1 MVTIVNVWGVERGLG
16 GRGRIHKTALQM
28 KSIPNAIHWLVTNKA
43 SINHDLIFLS
53 RLVFLKM
60 ETGGRWEVGGG
71 REGGGVHPLIDQV
84 FLQQRLLFLNPPT
97 SVNKDVFVKRERKR
111 ERGGGRGIPAL
122 PDKYLRSAGKSR
134 QIINHKQRRL
144 QLASSHQKNPGL
156 TFDAVIVITA
166 TLEPLN
172 VTRQRWMPP
181 GGGSYTHPNTIMNP

>member
-111 ERGGGRGIPAL
+111 EREGGG
-122 PDKYLRSAGKSR
+122 
-134 QIINHKQRRL
+134 
-144 QLASSHQKNPGL
+144 
-156 TFDAVIVITA
+156 
-166 TLEPLN
+166 
-172 VTRQRWMPP
+172 
-181 GGGSYTHPNTIMNP
+181 